1 MREAANRGGP
11 YQLSSFLLNFLMIS
25 RRSLAYCSTTSRA
38 WSVRDGLRSWPV
50 CFSSGGYFM
59 PSSMSKERGQTNSF
73 SGSRRSPRRQMGVCE
88 YLGLADVTPHDL
100 RRTAACILE
109 QLGFSDAIIGAVMT
123 HKATG
128 KDASPV
134 TRAHY
139 LVPVPIIARPV
150 DPRIKALDDLDQAI
164 REILN

>member
-25 RRSLAYCSTTSRA
+25 RRSLAYCSTTSQA

-73 SGSRRSPRRQMGVCE
+73 SGCRQSASRQMGVCE
-88 YLGLADVTPHDL
+88 YLGLANVTPHDL
-100 RRTAACILE
+100 RRTGACILE
-109 QLGFSDAIIGAVMT
+109 QLGYDDGLMGKVMSN
-123 HKATG
+123 KSAN
-128 KDASPV
+128 KDTASV
-134 TRAHY
+134 TRDHY
-139 LVPVPIIARPV
+139 LVPVPVIARPV
-150 DPRIKALDDLDQAI
+150 
-164 REILN
+164 